1 MLEIFYLIH
10 TVHMIWHSQVTYRLD
25 FYYIHLFQPN
35 KNIVYPY
42 PHIHLEKKINQLPN
56 QFWKKGMIDYY
67 TKGKYVNY
75 LNVLCGG
82 DIWKVYQRELLR
94 VKLQRE
100 LLH

>member
-1 MLEIFYLIH
+1 M
-10 TVHMIWHSQVTYRLD
+10 V
-25 FYYIHLFQPN
+25 
-35 KNIVYPY
+35 
-42 PHIHLEKKINQLPN
+42 
-56 QFWKKGMIDYY
+56 DYH

-75 LNVLCGG
+75 VNVLCGG